1 MIMPVPPQIEEGLA
15 EPLLKAN
22 RLVVAQQRPRG
33 RKRRLF
39 VLLTL
44 GLLIGWS
51 ITITVQ
57 ANSATSFWLQIAAVV
72 LVILA
77 AVDELRRVLAPGDPA
92 QVDADLVFFTNS
104 GQQEPLENYLHLELF
119 VLSKDDIFLPSLR
132 QQCVLVLRH
141 REDRHL
147 DLELGIVTG
156 RSAGEHYASEICS
169 RLQKPLEGVYVPA

>member
-1 MIMPVPPQIEEGLA
+1 MPVPPQIEEGLA

-39 VLLTL
+39 VLLVL

-51 ITITVQ
+51 ITITVE
-57 ANSATSFWLQIAAVV
+57 ATSVTSFWLQIAAVV

-92 QVDADLVFFTNS
+92 QVGTELVFFHS
-104 GQQEPLENYLHLELF
+104 DGREEPLTNYLHLELF

-141 REDRHL
+141 QEDRHL
-147 DLELGIVTG
+147 DLEVGIVTG
-156 RSAGEHYASEICS
+156 RGAGEHYAQEIAE
-169 RLQKPLEGVYVPA
+169 RLKKPLEGVYVPA